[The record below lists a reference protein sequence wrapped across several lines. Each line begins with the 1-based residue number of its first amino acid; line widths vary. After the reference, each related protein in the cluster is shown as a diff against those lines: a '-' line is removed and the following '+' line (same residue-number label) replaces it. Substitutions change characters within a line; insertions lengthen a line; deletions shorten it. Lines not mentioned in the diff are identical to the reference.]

1 MMMMMRAR
9 VLQALRPRIHVTES
23 DFASITH
30 GGALCRDGALGPA
43 EFEAVIREQVPPRA
57 RAPAAQA

>member
-30 GGALCRDGALGPA
+30 GGALCRDGAR
-43 EFEAVIREQVPPRA
+43 V
-57 RAPAAQA
+57 